1 MKEIEIDSV
10 DHFIKI
16 IKETNEESIYGNN
29 LWYRAESSKHS
40 KTHLTPGLFREYV
53 IGPRPVVSF
62 SKKEESLKISF
73 KNEAHTYLT
82 KLNLNNNVLGV
93 LFLLQHYGGETR
105 LLDWTSNA
113 LISLFFAVENEE
125 SQHDS
130 IIWILDPYYLNGL
143 TSGLR
148 MGLENPERFLYS
160 ATEDSNIVSGYLDSS
175 FMERKDSFCEFPIA
189 ILPFYIDDRM
199 KSQNS
204 CFTLFG
210 HNRNGLLD
218 HPNLNLF
225 MKKRLT
231 IPKEHFR
238 FLKRELFRIGISYDS
253 VYPGLE
259 GISKKI
265 NYSFKECF
273 L

>member
-1 MKEIEIDSV
+1 MKEVEIQSV
-10 DHFIKI
+10 DQFIKT
-16 IKETNEESIYGNN
+16 IKEINENSIYGNK
-29 LWYRAESSKHS
+29 LWYRAESTKYS
-40 KTHLTPGLFREYV
+40 KTHLIPGLFREYV
-53 IGPRPVVSF
+53 TGPSAMVSF
-62 SKKEESLKISF
+62 SVKEEGLKTAF

-82 KLNLNNNVLGV
+82 KLNLNNNHLGL

-113 LISLFFAVENEE
+113 LISLFFAVENDE
-125 SQHDS
+125 SEYAS
-130 IIWILDPYYLNGL
+130 IIWVLDPYYLNGL
-143 TSGLR
+143 SSNHQFQSG
-148 MGLENPERFLYS
+148 NPGRFLYS
-160 ATEDSNIVSGYLDSS
+160 ATEESNLVSGYLDQT

-199 KSQNS
+199 KNQNS

-210 HNRNGLLD
+210 HNRNGLLE
-218 HPNLNLF
+218 HPNVNLF
-225 MKKRLT
+225 MVKKLI
-231 IPKEHFR
+231 IPKQHFR
-238 FLKRELFRIGISYDS
+238 NLKRDLFKIGISYDS

-265 NYSFKECF
+265 NYSFKEYF